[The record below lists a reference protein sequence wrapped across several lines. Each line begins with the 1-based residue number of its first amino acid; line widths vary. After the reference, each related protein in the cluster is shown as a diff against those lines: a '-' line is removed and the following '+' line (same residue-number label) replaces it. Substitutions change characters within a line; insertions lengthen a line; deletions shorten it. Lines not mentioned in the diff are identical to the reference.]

1 MSIDWSSVA
10 AVAQVTDCTPEN
22 IDGAVLNSSK
32 PLVLKNFGR
41 NLPLVKAGKESGEQ
55 ALDYL
60 RQHYAAM
67 PITTCY
73 GAPETKGRVYY
84 NSDMSDFNFHMKR
97 QSLGA
102 FVEEFIRHKDSLA
115 PPTLYIPSTDLA
127 PSLAQE
133 NSLGLEYLNPVK
145 SIWVGNRTRV
155 AAHYDFPSNIACC
168 VAGRR
173 RFTLFPPDQIKNLY
187 PGPLHFA
194 PGGQEIS
201 LVDFSAP
208 DLERFPRFVQAV
220 AQASI
225 AELEPGDA
233 LFLPGMWWHHV
244 EGLEAIN
251 VLYTHWWRDSSAAF
265 GRPTN
270 ALLHAVMSLRGL
282 SEQQRQAWKQVFDY
296 YIFERDE
303 DDLAAIPAAA
313 RGLLNLPLSDTEA
326 AKLRAELLGRL
337 K

>member
-145 SIWVGNRTRV
+145 SIWVGTMISPVILPAVLLGDV
-155 AAHYDFPSNIACC
+155 ALRCSLP
-168 VAGRR
+168 
-173 RFTLFPPDQIKNLY
+173 IKLKIY
-187 PGPLHFA
+187 TPALC
-194 PGGQEIS
+194 IS
-201 LVDFSAP
+201 LRVVKR
-208 DLERFPRFVQAV
+208 LVWW
-220 AQASI
+220 I
-225 AELEPGDA
+225 
-233 LFLPGMWWHHV
+233 FLPQ
-244 EGLEAIN
+244 
-251 VLYTHWWRDSSAAF
+251 T
-265 GRPTN
+265 
-270 ALLHAVMSLRGL
+270 
-282 SEQQRQAWKQVFDY
+282 
-296 YIFERDE
+296 
-303 DDLAAIPAAA
+303 
-313 RGLLNLPLSDTEA
+313 
-326 AKLRAELLGRL
+326 
-337 K
+337 